1 MTITNQ
7 QGCSVFR
14 HIRIHNQSKKQET
27 QTSDVTNSFLLNLSR
42 YEFQK
47 ELNINLG
54 SRKKKKKKTLQPT
67 FKVKPNGV
75 DPSQPNNVHCSQYI
89 IKQIRVPITFTRRG
103 PKQNQD

>member
-1 MTITNQ
+1 VTITNQ

-54 SRKKKKKKTLQPT
+54 SRKKKKKKNSPA
-67 FKVKPNGV
+67 
-75 DPSQPNNVHCSQYI
+75 NV
-89 IKQIRVPITFTRRG
+89 
-103 PKQNQD
+103 